1 MRLREFKER
10 QRLDE
15 IAPAI
20 SWLITILGGG
30 AFLGSQALDP
40 KKIDKWIKSN
50 PEEANKFAD
59 SLEKNYGPG
68 IKNIKPDVKNPQSIT
83 NPIGNAITQSWNWL
97 TGGSTQKDNVKKP
110 YVPQPGGYETK
121 DGLLVN
127 KNKNDIGSKVTYDQ
141 YTQGSTMAQNKLPSS
156 TLNNIRS
163 SGDAGAG
170 WVKQYDDLYK
180 KRSQINKQIAADI
193 KNGLTKQQ
201 LDAKYGDNLQ
211 NLNRNLNDH
220 LGKVDSFSQSKA
232 LKDLETRKIK
242 TLPPI
247 KGLDIEKIDKDTIKI
262 DGKEYDTEWDKA
274 EIDRIIKDQQR
285 KQQGQLSS
293 VGTVGGVSGQ
303 GKKQGTAGG
312 ALGGTDIGDIP
323 WDGGVSGSSSKGR
336 SIGTTKPGDW
346 AGGQEWDLP
355 KSKGT
360 TTGTGAGTITGPEV
374 DIKGKTDAIATSQ
387 VKDIATTKDNVIT
400 RSVTPPFVAPIAQA
414 PQGPKYRKY
423 DPKTDKDIIYKGRE
437 APKNVVDFK
446 AIKTGVGGMA
456 DRLRLK

>member
-20 SWLITILGGG
+20 PFLLALFGAAGATIS
-30 AFLGSQALDP
+30 GSKVKQWAQENPKQAQDFV
-40 KKIDKWIKSN
+40 D
-50 PEEANKFAD
+50 AV
-59 SLEKNYGPG
+59 
-68 IKNIKPDVKNPQSIT
+68 KPQVKDPQSIT
-83 NPIGNAITQSWNWL
+83 NPVGNALVKSWNWL
-97 TGGSTQKDNVKKP
+97 TGGETQKDSVIKNQP
-110 YVPQPGGYETK
+110 PLSVPFK
-121 DGLLVN
+121 DRPDAKEIKDKVN
-127 KNKNDIGSKVTYDQ
+127 YDQ
-141 YTQGSTMAQNKLPSS
+141 YLNTTQGSTTAKKLPSS

-220 LGKVDSFSQSKA
+220 LGKVDDFGKG
-232 LKDLETRKIK
+232 LKPFKDITVKPLTVK
-242 TLPPI
+242 P
-247 KGLDIEKIDKDTIKI
+247 LDIEDLGNDKISINGKTYDKDF
-262 DGKEYDTEWDKA
+262 DKA

-293 VGTVGGVSGQ
+293 VGTAGGVSGQ
-303 GKKQGTAGG
+303 KDKESAGG
-312 ALGGTDIGDIP
+312 ALGGNIGTDIP
-323 WDGGVSGSSSKGR
+323 WDGGVSGSSSKG
-336 SIGTTKPGDW
+336 SIGSTDKPGD
-346 AGGQEWDLP
+346 GTITGPEIGIKP
-355 KSKGT
+355 GVGSGT
-360 TTGTGAGTITGPEV
+360 TTGTGTEVIPGSITQGSTIS
-374 DIKGKTDAIATSQ
+374 KAIPNTLPNVISR
-387 VKDIATTKDNVIT
+387 ATTA
-400 RSVTPPFVAPIAQA
+400 PPGNIPPPIAQA

-423 DPKTDKDIIYKGRE
+423 DPKTDKDIIYKGKE

>member
-1 MRLREFKER
+1 VRLREFKER

-20 SWLITILGGG
+20 PFLLAIFGAAGATIS
-30 AFLGSQALDP
+30 GSKVKQWAQENPKQAQDFV
-40 KKIDKWIKSN
+40 D
-50 PEEANKFAD
+50 AV
-59 SLEKNYGPG
+59 
-68 IKNIKPDVKNPQSIT
+68 KPQVKDPQSIT
-83 NPIGNAITQSWNWL
+83 NPVGNALVKSWNWL
-97 TGGSTQKDNVKKP
+97 TGGTTQKDSVIKNQP
-110 YVPQPGGYETK
+110 PLSVPFK
-121 DGLLVN
+121 DRTPDAKEIKDKVN
-127 KNKNDIGSKVTYDQ
+127 YDQ
-141 YTQGSTMAQNKLPSS
+141 YLNTTQGSTTAKKLPSS
-156 TLNNIRS
+156 TINNIRN

-170 WVKQYDDLYK
+170 WVKQYDELYK

-220 LGKVDSFSQSKA
+220 LGKVDSYSQSKA

-247 KGLDIEKIDKDTIKI
+247 KGLDIKNIDKDTISI
-262 DGKEYDTEWDKA
+262 NGKEYDKDWDKA

-303 GKKQGTAGG
+303 KGKQGTAGG
-312 ALGGTDIGDIP
+312 ALGGDIGDIP
-323 WDGGVSGSSSKGR
+323 WDGGVSGSSSKGK
-336 SIGTTKPGDW
+336 SKGSTDKPGD
-346 AGGQEWDLP
+346 
-355 KSKGT
+355 
-360 TTGTGAGTITGPEV
+360 GTITGPEIG
-374 DIKGKTDAIATSQ
+374 IKGQSIGTTGVGQGTDAIPKGYAAPVTT
-387 VKDIATTKDNVIT
+387 VKVEPLAKAMPDNVAVT
-400 RSVTPPFVAPIAQA
+400 RTVPFPPGTMPPPIAQA

-423 DPKTDKDIIYKGRE
+423 DPKTDKDIIYKGRK

>member
-1 MRLREFKER
+1 VRLREFKER

-15 IAPAI
+15 AVPFALA
-20 SWLITILGGG
+20 WLVPLLAGG
-30 AFLGSQALDP
+30 AIMSQNLDS
-40 KKIDKWIKSN
+40 KKIEKWINSN
-50 PEEANKFAD
+50 PGEANKFAD
-59 SLEKNYGPG
+59 SLEQNYGPG
-68 IKNIKPDVKNPQSIT
+68 IKDIKPDVKNPQSIT

-97 TGGSTQKDNVKKP
+97 TGGSTQKDNVKKQ
-110 YVPQPGGYETK
+110 YVPQPGDYDTK

-170 WVKQYDDLYK
+170 WVKQYDELYK

-247 KGLDIEKIDKDTIKI
+247 KGLDIEKLDKDTIKI
-262 DGKEYDTEWDKA
+262 NGKEYDTEWDKA

-293 VGTVGGVSGQ
+293 VGTVGGVSG
-303 GKKQGTAGG
+303 GKDKGKDGG

-323 WDGGVSGSSSKGR
+323 WDGGVSGSSSKGK
-336 SIGTTKPGDW
+336 SAGTTKPGDW

-355 KSKGT
+355 KSKGE
-360 TTGTGAGTITGPEV
+360 TGVQQGAQAGTKGEV
-374 DIKGKTDAIATSQ
+374 GSVSQGSTIARTL
-387 VKDIATTKDNVIT
+387 DIAKPVDFVRTM
-400 RSVTPPFVAPIAQA
+400 PPPPPPIAQA

-423 DPKTDKDIIYKGRE
+423 DPKKDKDIIYKGKV

-456 DRLRLK
+456 DRLRIK

>member
-1 MRLREFKER
+1 MRLREFKEPR

-15 IAPAI
+15 VAPAI
-20 SWLITILGGG
+20 PWLIAILGGG

-68 IKNIKPDVKNPQSIT
+68 IKDIKPDVKNPQSIT

-97 TGGSTQKDNVKKP
+97 TGGSTQKDNVKKQ
-110 YVPQPGGYETK
+110 YVPQPGDYDTK

-170 WVKQYDDLYK
+170 WVKQYDELYK

-220 LGKVDSFSQSKA
+220 LGKVDDFG
-232 LKDLETRKIK
+232 
-242 TLPPI
+242 
-247 KGLDIEKIDKDTIKI
+247 KGLKPFKDITVKPLTVKPLDIKNIDKNTISI
-262 DGKEYDTEWDKA
+262 NGKEYDKDWDKA

-285 KQQGQLSS
+285 KQQGQVSS
-293 VGTVGGVSGQ
+293 VGSVGGVSGQ
-303 GKKQGTAGG
+303 KGKQGTAGG
-312 ALGGTDIGDIP
+312 ALGGNIGTDIP
-323 WDGGVSGSSSKGR
+323 WDGGVSGSSSKGK
-336 SIGTTKPGDW
+336 SIGSTDKGD
-346 AGGQEWDLP
+346 
-355 KSKGT
+355 
-360 TTGTGAGTITGPEV
+360 GTITGPEIG
-374 DIKGKTDAIATSQ
+374 IKGTTGVGQGTDAIPKGYAAPVTT
-387 VKDIATTKDNVIT
+387 VKVEPLAKAIPKNVAIT
-400 RSVTPPFVAPIAQA
+400 RTGPPGTIPPPIAQA

-423 DPKTDKDIIYKGRE
+423 DPKTDKDIIYKGTKT
-437 APKNVVDFK
+437 PPDKGVLKFK
-446 AIKTGVGGMA
+446 AKRMDKAYFDKFKDI
-456 DRLRLK
+456 